1 MPFAFRRSLRPLT
14 LALLVTG
21 LAAAG
26 TAAAFFLRSRRDVTT
41 SSEEARKAYNE
52 AREND
57 LKMYEREAISGYAT
71 ALQYDPHFVM
81 ATLRLA
87 GKIRGRD
94 PERAKSLLAS
104 AARSRDEIT
113 PREQLMLR
121 IYEERWG
128 RRDVA
133 TLGALY
139 DEYLRRFPDDPEG
152 YLMRCDFLAGQKR
165 TAEALAEF
173 ERLLTVNPNYAIAY
187 NTLGYASAARGD
199 FAKAED
205 YLKRYRY
212 LAPDQANPLDS
223 LGELYAL
230 TGRYDEAEDVLKKAL
245 ATKSDFFPAYGHLGT
260 VEIGR
265 GNPAKAAEY
274 FLKASDEAA
283 QPAVRLDFRFYA
295 SIALLDAGDE
305 AVACKERDLC
315 MAEAAGLSPGSEA
328 ERLGAKIA
336 FYQAAFLAMKGETE
350 GLDALLATASAAYEK
365 EPDAEKKGAERDMM
379 LVRGVAAARSG
390 HCEDAVALLRGSQR
404 LDSEFGLGGTQY
416 YPAKDFAHVLVAGC
430 LHDLGRNE
438 EAEKELEPLLKRN
451 PHFAPAVAVAARLK
465 PGKPAAEA
473 RAARA
478 AGAP

>member
-1 MPFAFRRSLRPLT
+1 MPFASRRSLRPLAI
-14 LALLVTG
+14 ALVVTG

-57 LKMYEREAISGYAT
+57 LRMYEREAISGYAK

-87 GKIRGRD
+87 DKIRGRD

-113 PREQLMLR
+113 PREELMLR

-128 RRDVA
+128 KRDVA

-152 YLMRCDFLAGQKR
+152 YLMRCYFLVGQKR
-165 TAEALAEF
+165 TAEALAEY

-230 TGRYDEAEDVLKKAL
+230 IGRYDEAEDVLKKAL

-265 GNPAKAAEY
+265 GNPAKAAQY
-274 FLKASDEAA
+274 FLKASDEAT
-283 QPAVRLDFRFYA
+283 QPMGRLDFRFYA
-295 SIALLDAGDE
+295 SIALLEAGDE
-305 AVACKERDLC
+305 AAARKERDLFV
-315 MAEAAGLSPGSEA
+315 AEATGLPPGMEA
-328 ERLGAKIA
+328 AQLGAKIA
-336 FYQAAFLAMKGETE
+336 FYQAAFLAMKGETT
-350 GLDALLATASAAYEK
+350 GLDGLLASAAAPYEK
-365 EPDAEKKGAERDMM
+365 ESDAEKKGAERSVA

-390 HCEDAVALLRGSQR
+390 RCEEAVALLRGIQQPEGES
-404 LDSEFGLGGTQY
+404 GIGGTEY
-416 YPAKDFAHVLVAGC
+416 YPVKDFGHVLVAGC

-451 PHFAPAVAVAARLK
+451 PRFAPAVAVAARLR
-465 PGKPAAEA
+465 PGRPAADT

-478 AGAP
+478 PGAP

>member
-1 MPFAFRRSLRPLT
+1 MPFASRRSFRPLA
-14 LALLVTG
+14 LALVVTG
-21 LAAAG
+21 LVAAG
-26 TAAAFFLRSRRDVTT
+26 TGAAFFLRGRRDVTT
-41 SSEEARKAYNE
+41 SSEQARKAYYE

-57 LKMYEREAISGYAT
+57 LKMYEREAISGYAA

-87 GKIRGRD
+87 DKIRGRD

-113 PREQLMLR
+113 PREQLMLK

-128 RRDVA
+128 KRDTA

-152 YLMRCDFLAGQKR
+152 YLMRCYFLASQKR
-165 TAEALAEF
+165 TAEALAEY
-173 ERLLTVNPNYAIAY
+173 ERLLTVNPNYATAY

-230 TGRYDEAEDVLKKAL
+230 IGRYEEAEDVLKKAL
-245 ATKSDFFPAYGHLGT
+245 AIKGDFFPAYGHLGT

-265 GNPAKAAEY
+265 GNPAKAAQY
-274 FLKASDEAA
+274 FLKASNEAT
-283 QPAVRLDFRFYA
+283 QPFVRLDFLFYA

-305 AVACKERDLC
+305 AAARKERDRYV
-315 MAEAAGLSPGSEA
+315 AEAAGFPPGSEA

-336 FYQAAFLAMKGETE
+336 FFQAVFLALKGEAT
-350 GLDALLATASAAYEK
+350 GLDALLATATAPYEK
-365 EPDAEKKGAERDMM
+365 ESDVEKKGAEQHIAM
-379 LVRGVAAARSG
+379 VRGILAARSG
-390 HCEDAVALLRGSQR
+390 RCEEAVAVLRGIQQPEG
-404 LDSEFGLGGTQY
+404 EFGLGGTEY
-416 YPAKDFAHVLVAGC
+416 YPTKDFGRVLVAGC
-430 LHDLGRNE
+430 LNQLGRND
-438 EAEKELEPLLKRN
+438 EAEKELAPLLKRN
-451 PHFAPAVAVAARLK
+451 PSFAPAVAVATRLR
-465 PGKPAAEA
+465 PGKPAAEV
-473 RAARA
+473 RV
-478 AGAP
+478 GGVP

>member
-14 LALLVTG
+14 LALVVMG
-21 LAAAG
+21 LAVAG

-41 SSEEARKAYNE
+41 SSEQARKAYNE

-87 GKIRGRD
+87 DKIRGRD

-104 AARSRDEIT
+104 AARARDEIT
-113 PREQLMLR
+113 PREQLLLR

-128 RRDVA
+128 KRDVA

-139 DEYLRRFPDDPEG
+139 DEYLRRFPEDPEG
-152 YLMRCDFLAGQKR
+152 YLMRCYFLAGQKR
-165 TAEALAEF
+165 TAEALAEY
-173 ERLLTVNPNYAIAY
+173 ERLLAVNPNYAIAY

-230 TGRYDEAEDVLKKAL
+230 TGRYVEAEDVLRKAL
-245 ATKSDFFPAYGHLGT
+245 AIKGDFYPAYGHLGT

-265 GNPAKAAEY
+265 GNPAKAAQY
-274 FLKASDEAA
+274 FLKASGEAT
-283 QPAVRLDFRFYA
+283 QPIGRLDFRFYA

-305 AVACKERDLC
+305 AAARKERDLFA
-315 MAEAAGLSPGSEA
+315 AEATGLPPGPEA

-336 FYQAAFLAMKGETE
+336 FYQAGFLAMKGETT
-350 GLDALLATASAAYEK
+350 GLDALLASAAAPYAK
-365 EPDAEKKGAERDMM
+365 EPEAEKKGAEQGIA

-390 HCEDAVALLRGSQR
+390 RCEEAVPLLLGVQQQEG
-404 LDSEFGLGGTQY
+404 EFGLGGTEY
-416 YPAKDFAHVLVAGC
+416 YPAKDFGRVLVAGC
-430 LHDLGRNE
+430 LHALGRAE

-451 PHFAPAVAVAARLK
+451 PHFTPAVAVLARVRA
-465 PGKPAAEA
+465 GKPAAETG
-473 RAARA
+473 AARA
-478 AGAP
+478 SGVP

>member
-1 MPFAFRRSLRPLT
+1 MGLTSRRSLRPLVIA
-14 LALLVTG
+14 LAVTG
-21 LAAAG
+21 LAVAG

-71 ALQYDPHFVM
+71 ALQHDPHFVM

-87 GKIRGRD
+87 DKIRARD

-128 RRDVA
+128 KRDVA

-152 YLMRCDFLAGQKR
+152 YLMRCYFLAGQKR
-165 TAEALAEF
+165 TAEALAEY

-205 YLKRYRY
+205 NLKRYRY
-212 LAPDQANPLDS
+212 LAPNQANPLDS

-265 GNPAKAAEY
+265 GNPAKAAQY
-274 FLKASDEAA
+274 FLKASDEAT
-283 QPAVRLDFRFYA
+283 QPQLRLDFRFYA

-305 AVACKERDLC
+305 AAARKERDLFV
-315 MAEAAGLSPGSEA
+315 AEAAGLPSGSEA
-328 ERLGAKIA
+328 EPLGAKIA
-336 FYQAAFLAMKGETE
+336 FYQAAFLALTGETS
-350 GLDALLATASAAYEK
+350 GLDALLATAAAPYEK
-365 EPDAEKKGAERDMM
+365 KPDAERKGPEQNIA

-390 HCEDAVALLRGSQR
+390 HCEEAVALLRENKQPEG
-404 LDSEFGLGGTQY
+404 EFGLGGTQY
-416 YPAKDFAHVLVAGC
+416 YPANDFFRVVTARC
-430 LHDLGRNE
+430 LHDLGRDE

-451 PHFAPAVAVAARLK
+451 PRFAPAVAVAALLK
-465 PGKPAAEA
+465 PGKPATET

-478 AGAP
+478 SGAP

>member
-1 MPFAFRRSLRPLT
+1 MPFSFRRFLRPLT
-14 LALLVTG
+14 LALMVTG
-21 LAAAG
+21 VVAAG
-26 TAAAFFLRSRRDVTT
+26 TATAFFLRSRRDVTT

-113 PREQLMLR
+113 PREELMLR

-128 RRDVA
+128 KRDTA

-152 YLMRCDFLAGQKR
+152 YLMRCDFLASQKR
-165 TAEALAEF
+165 TAEALAEY

-230 TGRYDEAEDVLKKAL
+230 TGRYDEAEDVLKTAI
-245 ATKSDFFPAYGHLGT
+245 AVKSDFFPAYGHLGT

-265 GNPAKAAEY
+265 GNPAKAAQY
-274 FLKASDEAA
+274 YLKASDEAT
-283 QPAVRLDFRFYA
+283 QPIQRLDFRFYA
-295 SIALLDAGDE
+295 SIALLEAGDG
-305 AVACKERDLC
+305 AAASKERDLFA
-315 MAEAAGLSPGSEA
+315 AEAAGLPPGSEA
-328 ERLGAKIA
+328 AQLGAKIA
-336 FYQAAFLAMKGETE
+336 FYQAAFLAVKGETT
-350 GLDALLATASAAYEK
+350 GLDALQVSAAAPYEK
-365 EPDAEKKGAERDMM
+365 EPDAEKKGAKENITFI
-379 LVRGVAAARSG
+379 RGIAAARSG
-390 HCEDAVALLRGSQR
+390 RCEEAVTLLRGIRQPEGES
-404 LDSEFGLGGTQY
+404 GIGGTEY
-416 YPAKDFAHVLVAGC
+416 YPGKDFGRVLVAGC
-430 LHDLGRNE
+430 LRDLGRSE
-438 EAEKELEPLLKRN
+438 EAEKELEALLKRN
-451 PHFAPAVAVAARLK
+451 PHFAPAVALAARLTA
-465 PGKPAAEA
+465 GSPAVEA

-478 AGAP
+478 AGVP

>member
-1 MPFAFRRSLRPLT
+1 MASTSRRSLRPLVVT
-14 LALLVTG
+14 LAVMG

-26 TAAAFFLRSRRDVTT
+26 TAGAFFLRSRRDVTT
-41 SSEEARKAYNE
+41 SSEQAWKAYNE

-87 GKIRGRD
+87 DKMRGRD
-94 PERAKSLLAS
+94 PDRAKSLLAS

-133 TLGALY
+133 ALGALY

-152 YLMRCDFLAGQKR
+152 YLMRCNFLAMQKR
-165 TAEALAEF
+165 TAEALAEY

-223 LGELYAL
+223 LGELYAHI
-230 TGRYDEAEDVLKKAL
+230 GRYEEAEDVLKKAL
-245 ATKSDFFPAYGHLGT
+245 AVKSDFSPAYGHLGT

-265 GNPAKAAEY
+265 GNPAKAAQY
-274 FLKASDEAA
+274 FLKASDEAT
-283 QPAVRLDFRFYA
+283 QPFVRLDFRFYA

-305 AVACKERDLC
+305 AAARKERDLLG
-315 MAEAAGLSPGSEA
+315 AEAAGLLPGSEA

-336 FYQAAFLAMKGETE
+336 LYQAAFLAMKGETT
-350 GLDALLATASAAYEK
+350 GLDALLVSAAAPYEK
-365 EPDAEKKGAERDMM
+365 EPDTEKKDAEQGIT
-379 LVRGVAAARSG
+379 LIRGVAAARSG
-390 HCEDAVALLRGSQR
+390 RCEEAVPLLRGIQQPEGELS
-404 LDSEFGLGGTQY
+404 LGGTEY
-416 YPAKDFAHVLVAGC
+416 YPAKDFARVLVAGC
-430 LHDLGRNE
+430 LHQLGRNE

-451 PHFAPAVAVAARLK
+451 PRFAPAVAVAARMG
-465 PGKPAAEA
+465 PGRPAAEA

-478 AGAP
+478 PGAP

>member
-1 MPFAFRRSLRPLT
+1 MTSRRSLRPLVIA
-14 LALLVTG
+14 LAVTG
-21 LAAAG
+21 LAVAG
-26 TAAAFFLRSRRDVTT
+26 TAAAFFLRSRREVTT
-41 SSEEARKAYNE
+41 SSEQALKAYNE

-87 GKIRGRD
+87 DKIRARD

-128 RRDVA
+128 KRDVK

-152 YLMRCDFLAGQKR
+152 YLMRCYFLAGQKR
-165 TAEALAEF
+165 TAEALSEY

-187 NTLGYASAARGD
+187 NTLGYASAAQGD

-212 LAPDQANPLDS
+212 LAPNQANPLDS

-230 TGRYDEAEDVLKKAL
+230 VGRYDEAEDVLKKAL
-245 ATKSDFFPAYGHLGT
+245 AVKGDFFPAYGHLGT
-260 VEIGR
+260 VEIDR

-274 FLKASDEAA
+274 FLKASNEAT
-283 QPAVRLDFRFYA
+283 QPFTRLDFRFYA

-305 AVACKERDLC
+305 AAARKQRDLLV
-315 MAEAAGLSPGSEA
+315 AEAAGLQPGSEA
-328 ERLGAKIA
+328 EHFGAKIA
-336 FYQAAFLAMKGETE
+336 LYQAAFLAMKGETA
-350 GLDALLATASAAYEK
+350 GLDALLASAAAPYEK
-365 EPDAEKKGAERDMM
+365 EAGAEKKDAEQGIA
-379 LVRGVAAARSG
+379 LIRGVAAARSG
-390 HCEDAVALLRGSQR
+390 RCEEAVALLKEAQPP
-404 LDSEFGLGGTQY
+404 DSEGGLGGTQY
-416 YPAKDFAHVLVAGC
+416 YPAKDFCRVLVASC

-438 EAEKELEPLLKRN
+438 EAEKELDPLLKRN
-451 PHFAPAVAVAARLK
+451 PRFAPAVAVAARLR
-465 PGKPAAEA
+465 PGKPAAET

-478 AGAP
+478 PGDS

>member
-1 MPFAFRRSLRPLT
+1 MPFAFRSLRPLT
-14 LALLVTG
+14 LVLVVTG
-21 LAAAG
+21 LAAAW
-26 TAAAFFLRSRRDVTT
+26 TAAAFFLRGRHDVTT
-41 SSEEARKAYNE
+41 SSEQARKAYNE
-52 AREND
+52 ARDND
-57 LKMYEREAISGYAT
+57 LKMYEREAISGYAA

-87 GKIRGRD
+87 DKIRGRD
-94 PERAKSLLAS
+94 PARAKSLLAS

-128 RRDVA
+128 KRDIA

-152 YLMRCDFLAGQKR
+152 YRMRCDYLASQKR
-165 TAEALAEF
+165 TAEALAEY

-230 TGRYDEAEDVLKKAL
+230 VGRYDEAVEVLQKAL

-260 VEIGR
+260 VEIDR
-265 GNPAKAAEY
+265 GNPAKAAQY
-274 FLKASDEAA
+274 FLKASDEAS
-283 QPAVRLDFRFYA
+283 QPFVRLDFLFYA

-305 AVACKERDLC
+305 AAAQKELDHLV
-315 MAEAAGLSPGSEA
+315 AEAGGLPTGSEA
-328 ERLGAKIA
+328 ERLRGKVA
-336 FYQAAFLAMKGETE
+336 FYQAAFLAMKGETA
-350 GLDALLATASAAYEK
+350 GLDALLSTAAAAYEK
-365 EPDAEKKGAERDMM
+365 EPDAEKKGAQHGIA
-379 LVRGVAAARSG
+379 LVRGVAAGRSG
-390 HCEDAVALLRGSQR
+390 RCEEAVALLPGIQQPE
-404 LDSEFGLGGTQY
+404 DEFGLGGTEY
-416 YPAKDFAHVLVAGC
+416 YPTKDFGRVLTASC

-451 PHFAPAVAVAARLK
+451 PHFAPAVAVLTRVRAGR
-465 PGKPAAEA
+465 PAAEA
-473 RAARA
+473 QAARA
-478 AGAP
+478 PGAP

>member
-1 MPFAFRRSLRPLT
+1 MPFASRRSLRPLA
-14 LALLVTG
+14 LALAVTG
-21 LAAAG
+21 LVAAG

-57 LKMYEREAISGYAT
+57 LRMYEREAISGYAT
-71 ALQYDPHFVM
+71 ALQHDPHFVM

-87 GKIRGRD
+87 DKIRGRD

-104 AARSRDEIT
+104 AARSRDAIT

-128 RRDVA
+128 KRDVA

-152 YLMRCDFLAGQKR
+152 YLMRCNFLAMQKR
-165 TAEALAEF
+165 TAEALAEY

-187 NTLGYASAARGD
+187 NTLGYAAAARSD

-230 TGRYDEAEDVLKKAL
+230 IGRYDEAEDVLKKAL
-245 ATKSDFFPAYGHLGT
+245 TIKGDFFPAYGHLGT

-265 GNPAKAAEY
+265 GNPTKAAQY
-274 FLKASDEAA
+274 FLKAAEEAT
-283 QPAVRLDFRFYA
+283 QPYQRLDFRLYA
-295 SIALLDAGDE
+295 SIALLQAGDE
-305 AVACKERDLC
+305 AAAAKERALFES
-315 MAEAAGLSPGSEA
+315 EAGGLPPGSEA
-328 ERLGAKIA
+328 DRLRAKIA
-336 FYQAAFLAMKGETE
+336 GYQAAFLAVKGETS
-350 GLDALLATASAAYEK
+350 GLEALLASAAAPYAKGSDE
-365 EPDAEKKGAERDMM
+365 EKKGIEQGAA
-379 LVRGVAAARSG
+379 LIRGVAAARSG
-390 HCEDAVALLRGSQR
+390 RCEEAVSLLRGNQEPIG
-404 LDSEFGLGGTQY
+404 EFGLGGTQY
-416 YPAKDFAHVLVAGC
+416 YPANDFFRVVTAGC

-438 EAEKELEPLLKRN
+438 EAEKELEQLLKRN
-451 PHFAPAVAVAARLK
+451 PRFAPAVELAARLK
-465 PGKPAAEA
+465 PGKPAAEG
-473 RAARA
+473 RAPRA
-478 AGAP
+478 AGVP

>member
-1 MPFAFRRSLRPLT
+1 MSLASRRSLRPLT
-14 LALLVTG
+14 LALVVTG
-21 LAAAG
+21 LVAAG

-41 SSEEARKAYNE
+41 SSEQARKAYNE

-57 LKMYEREAISGYAT
+57 LKMYDREAISGYAT

-87 GKIRGRD
+87 DKIRGRD
-94 PERAKSLLAS
+94 PDRANSLLAS

-128 RRDVA
+128 RRDTA

-152 YLMRCDFLAGQKR
+152 YLMRCYFLASQKR
-165 TAEALAEF
+165 TAEALAEY

-230 TGRYDEAEDVLKKAL
+230 IGRYDEAEDVLKKAL
-245 ATKSDFFPAYGHLGT
+245 AIKSDFFPAYGHLGT

-265 GNPAKAAEY
+265 GNPAKAAQY
-274 FLKASDEAA
+274 FLKASDEAT
-283 QPAVRLDFRFYA
+283 QPLVRLDFRFYA
-295 SIALLDAGDE
+295 SIALLDAGDG
-305 AVACKERDLC
+305 AAARKERDLFV
-315 MAEAAGLSPGSEA
+315 AEAAGLPPGSEA
-328 ERLGAKIA
+328 AQLGAKIA
-336 FYQAAFLAMKGETE
+336 LYQAAFLAIKGETT
-350 GLDALLATASAAYEK
+350 GLDALLVSAAVPYEK
-365 EPDAEKKGAERDMM
+365 EPDAEKKGVEQGVA

-390 HCEDAVALLRGSQR
+390 RCEEAVALLRGIQQPEG
-404 LDSEFGLGGTQY
+404 EFGLGGTEY
-416 YPAKDFAHVLVAGC
+416 YPGKDFGRVLAASC
-430 LHDLGRNE
+430 LRDLGRNE

-451 PHFAPAVAVAARLK
+451 PHFAPAVAVVARLA

-478 AGAP
+478 SGAP

>member
-1 MPFAFRRSLRPLT
+1 MPLARSLRPLT
-14 LALLVTG
+14 LALVVTV

-41 SSEEARKAYNE
+41 SSEQARKAYNE

-57 LKMYEREAISGYAT
+57 LKMYEREAISGYAK

-87 GKIRGRD
+87 DKIRGRD

-104 AARSRDEIT
+104 AARSRDELT

-128 RRDVA
+128 KRGVA
-133 TLGALY
+133 KLGALY
-139 DEYLRRFPDDPEG
+139 DEYIRRFPDDPEG
-152 YLMRCDFLAGQKR
+152 YLMRCYFLAGQKR
-165 TAEALAEF
+165 TAEALAEY
-173 ERLLTVNPNYAIAY
+173 ERLLRVNPNYAIAY

-230 TGRYDEAEDVLKKAL
+230 VGRYDEAEDVLKKAL
-245 ATKSDFFPAYGHLGT
+245 AIKGDFFPAYGHLGT

-265 GNPAKAAEY
+265 GNPAKAAQY
-274 FLKASDEAA
+274 FLKASDEAT
-283 QPAVRLDFRFYA
+283 QPFVRLDFRFYA

-305 AVACKERDLC
+305 AAARKERDRLV
-315 MAEAAGLSPGSEA
+315 AESAGLPPGSEA
-328 ERLGAKIA
+328 SWLGAKIA
-336 FYQAAFLAMKGETE
+336 LYQAAFLAMKGETT
-350 GLDALLATASAAYEK
+350 GLDALLASAAAPYDK
-365 EPDAEKKGAERDMM
+365 ESDAEKKKTGERENA
-379 LVRGVAAARSG
+379 LIRGVAAARSG
-390 HCEDAVALLRGSQR
+390 RCEEAVALIRKNRQPEG
-404 LDSEFGLGGTQY
+404 EFGLGGTQY
-416 YPAKDFAHVLVAGC
+416 YPAKDFFRVLAAGC

-465 PGKPAAEA
+465 AEKPAPESRTA
-473 RAARA
+473 RVS
-478 AGAP
+478 GVP

>member
-1 MPFAFRRSLRPLT
+1 MPFASSRSLRPLA
-14 LALLVTG
+14 LALAVTG
-21 LAAAG
+21 LVAAG

-41 SSEEARKAYNE
+41 SSEQARKAYNE

-57 LKMYEREAISGYAT
+57 LKMYEREAISGYAA

-87 GKIRGRD
+87 DKIRARD

-113 PREQLMLR
+113 PREQLMLK

-128 RRDVA
+128 KRDVA

-139 DEYLRRFPDDPEG
+139 DEYQRRFPDDPEG
-152 YLMRCDFLAGQKR
+152 YLMRCYFLASQKR
-165 TAEALAEF
+165 TAEALAEY
-173 ERLLTVNPNYAIAY
+173 ERLLTVNPNYATAY

-223 LGELYAL
+223 LGELYAF
-230 TGRYDEAEDVLKKAL
+230 TGRYDEAEDVLKKAI
-245 ATKSDFFPAYGHLGT
+245 ATKGDFFPAYGHLGT

-265 GNPAKAAEY
+265 GNPAKAAQY
-274 FLKASDEAA
+274 FLKASDEAI
-283 QPAVRLDFRFYA
+283 QPFTRLDFLFFA
-295 SIALLDAGDE
+295 SIAFLDAGDE
-305 AVACKERDLC
+305 AAARKERDRF
-315 MAEAAGLSPGSEA
+315 MAEAAGLPSGSEA
-328 ERLGAKIA
+328 ERFRAKIA
-336 FYQAAFLAMKGETE
+336 FFQAGFLAVKGETA
-350 GLDALLATASAAYEK
+350 GLDALLATATAAYAK
-365 EPDAEKKGAERDMM
+365 EPDAEKKGAEQGVA

-390 HCEDAVALLRGSQR
+390 HCEEAVVLLRGIRQPEGE
-404 LDSEFGLGGTQY
+404 LGLGGSQY
-416 YPAKDFAHVLVAGC
+416 YPDKDIFRVLVAGC
-430 LHDLGRNE
+430 LNQLGRKE

-451 PHFAPAVAVAARLK
+451 PHFAPAVEALARIRAA
-465 PGKPAAEA
+465 KPAADS

-478 AGAP
+478 SGAP

>member
-1 MPFAFRRSLRPLT
+1 MPFASRRSLRPLA
-14 LALLVTG
+14 LALVVTG
-21 LAAAG
+21 LVAAG

-41 SSEEARKAYNE
+41 SSEQARKAYNE

-128 RRDVA
+128 RRDIA

-152 YLMRCDFLAGQKR
+152 YLMRCDFLASQKR
-165 TAEALAEF
+165 TAEALAEY

-230 TGRYDEAEDVLKKAL
+230 IGRYDEAEDVLKKAL

-265 GNPAKAAEY
+265 GNPAKAAQY
-274 FLKASDEAA
+274 YLKASDEAT
-283 QPAVRLDFRFYA
+283 QPMGRLDFRFYA
-295 SIALLDAGDE
+295 SIALLEAGDG
-305 AVACKERDLC
+305 AAARKERDRFV
-315 MAEAAGLSPGSEA
+315 AEAVGLPPGSEA

-336 FYQAAFLAMKGETE
+336 FYQAAFLAIKGETT
-350 GLDALLATASAAYEK
+350 GLDALLASAAAPYEK
-365 EPDAEKKGAERDMM
+365 EPDAEKKGVEQGVA
-379 LVRGVAAARSG
+379 LVRGIAAARSG
-390 HCEDAVALLRGSQR
+390 RCEEAVALLRKIQQPVG
-404 LDSEFGLGGTQY
+404 EFGLGGTEY
-416 YPAKDFAHVLVAGC
+416 YPAKDFGHVLVAGC

-451 PHFAPAVAVAARLK
+451 PRFAPAVAVAARLT
-465 PGKPAAEA
+465 PGRPAVET

-478 AGAP
+478 PGAP

>member
-1 MPFAFRRSLRPLT
+1 MPFGSRRSLRPLT
-14 LALLVTG
+14 LALVAAG
-21 LAAAG
+21 LAVAG
-26 TAAAFFLRSRRDVTT
+26 TAAAFFLKSRHDVTT
-41 SSEEARKAYNE
+41 SSEQARKAYNE

-87 GKIRGRD
+87 DKMKGRD

-104 AARSRDEIT
+104 AMRSRDEIT

-133 TLGALY
+133 ALGALY

-152 YLMRCDFLAGQKR
+152 YRMRCDFLTSQKR
-165 TAEALAEF
+165 TAEALAEY

-187 NTLGYASAARGD
+187 NTLGYASASRGD

-230 TGRYDEAEDVLKKAL
+230 IGRYDEAEDVLRKAI
-245 ATKSDFFPAYGHLGT
+245 AIKGDFFPAYGHLGT
-260 VEIGR
+260 VEIDR
-265 GNPAKAAEY
+265 GNPAKAAQY
-274 FLKASDEAA
+274 FLKASGEAT
-283 QPAVRLDFRFYA
+283 QPHVRLDFRFLA
-295 SIALLDAGDE
+295 SLALLDAGDE
-305 AVACKERDLC
+305 AAARKERDLFV
-315 MAEAAGLSPGSEA
+315 AEAAGLPPGSEA
-328 ERLGAKIA
+328 ERLGAHIA
-336 FYQAAFLAMKGETE
+336 FCQAAFLARSGETT
-350 GLDALLATASAAYEK
+350 GLDTLLASAAAPYAK
-365 EPDAEKKGAERDMM
+365 EPDAEKKGAERDMA
-379 LVRGVAAARSG
+379 LIRGVAAALSG
-390 HCEDAVALLRGSQR
+390 RCEEGVTLLREIRQPEG
-404 LDSEFGLGGTQY
+404 EFGTEY
-416 YPAKDFAHVLVAGC
+416 YPTKDFCRVLVARC

-451 PHFAPAVAVAARLK
+451 PNFAPAVAVLARVRAA
-465 PGKPAAEA
+465 PAAESRVA
-473 RAARA
+473 RAP
-478 AGAP
+478 GAP

>member
-1 MPFAFRRSLRPLT
+1 MPFASRRSLRPLILT
-14 LALLVTG
+14 LVAVG
-21 LAAAG
+21 FVAAG
-26 TAAAFFLRSRRDVTT
+26 TATAFFLRSRRDVTT
-41 SSEEARKAYNE
+41 SSEQARKAYNE

-57 LKMYEREAISGYAT
+57 LKMYDREAISGYAT
-71 ALQYDPHFVM
+71 ALQYDPHFAM

-87 GKIRGRD
+87 DKIRGRD

-104 AARSRDEIT
+104 AARSREDLT
-113 PREQLMLR
+113 PREQLMLK

-152 YLMRCDFLAGQKR
+152 YRMRCDFLASQKR
-165 TAEALAEF
+165 TAEALAEY

-223 LGELYAL
+223 LGELYAF
-230 TGRYDEAEDVLKKAL
+230 TGRYDEAEDVLKKAI
-245 ATKSDFFPAYGHLGT
+245 AVKSDFFPAYGHLGT

-265 GNPAKAAEY
+265 GNPAKAAQY
-274 FLKASDEAA
+274 FLKAADEATLPL
-283 QPAVRLDFRFYA
+283 QRLDFRFYA
-295 SIALLDAGDE
+295 SIALLNAGDE
-305 AVACKERDLC
+305 AAAVKERDLFES
-315 MAEAAGLSPGSEA
+315 EAAGLAPGAEA
-328 ERLGAKIA
+328 DRLHAKIA
-336 FYQAAFLAMKGETE
+336 GYQAAFLAVKGETA
-350 GLDALLATASAAYEK
+350 GLDALLATAAAPYQKGTDE
-365 EPDAEKKGAERDMM
+365 EKKGVEQGVT
-379 LVRGVAAARSG
+379 LIRGVAAARSG
-390 HCEDAVALLRGSQR
+390 RCEEAVALLRENEQPESHG
-404 LDSEFGLGGTQY
+404 GLGGTQY
-416 YPAKDFAHVLVAGC
+416 YPANDFFRVVTARC

-451 PHFAPAVAVAARLK
+451 PRFAPAVELAARLR
-465 PGKPAAEA
+465 PGKPASEA

-478 AGAP
+478 PGA

>member
-1 MPFAFRRSLRPLT
+1 MPFASRRSLRPLAVI
-14 LALLVTG
+14 LAVTG

-52 AREND
+52 ARDND
-57 LKMYEREAISGYAT
+57 LKMYEREAISGYAK

-87 GKIRGRD
+87 DKIRGRD

-104 AARSRDEIT
+104 ASRSREDLT
-113 PREQLMLR
+113 PREELMLE

-128 RRDVA
+128 KRDVA

-152 YLMRCDFLAGQKR
+152 YRMRCDFLASQKR
-165 TAEALAEF
+165 TAEALAGY

-187 NTLGYASAARGD
+187 NTLGYASSARGD

-245 ATKSDFFPAYGHLGT
+245 AIKGDFFQAYGHLGT
-260 VEIGR
+260 VEIDR

-274 FLKASDEAA
+274 FLKASDEAT
-283 QPAVRLDFRFYA
+283 QPTVRLDFRFYA
-295 SIALLDAGDE
+295 SIALLNAGDE
-305 AVACKERDLC
+305 T
-315 MAEAAGLSPGSEA
+315 AASREQGH
-328 ERLGAKIA
+328 
-336 FYQAAFLAMKGETE
+336 
-350 GLDALLATASAAYEK
+350 
-365 EPDAEKKGAERDMM
+365 
-379 LVRGVAAARSG
+379 VRR
-390 HCEDAVALLRGSQR
+390 
-404 LDSEFGLGGTQY
+404 
-416 YPAKDFAHVLVAGC
+416 
-430 LHDLGRNE
+430 
-438 EAEKELEPLLKRN
+438 
-451 PHFAPAVAVAARLK
+451 
-465 PGKPAAEA
+465 
-473 RAARA
+473 
-478 AGAP
+478 

>member
-1 MPFAFRRSLRPLT
+1 MPFASRRSLRPLAIA
-14 LALLVTG
+14 LAVTG
-21 LAAAG
+21 LVAAG

-57 LKMYEREAISGYAT
+57 LRMYEREAISGYAT

-87 GKIRGRD
+87 DKIRGRD

-113 PREQLMLR
+113 PREKLMLK

-128 RRDVA
+128 KRDVA

-152 YLMRCDFLAGQKR
+152 YLMRCYFLAGQKR
-165 TAEALAEF
+165 TAEALAEY

-223 LGELYAL
+223 LGELYAF
-230 TGRYDEAEDVLKKAL
+230 TGRYDEAEDMLKKAL
-245 ATKSDFFPAYGHLGT
+245 AVKSDFFPAYGHLGT

-274 FLKASDEAA
+274 YLKASDEAP
-283 QPAVRLDFRFYA
+283 QPVVRLDFRFFA
-295 SIALLDAGDE
+295 SIALLQAGDE
-305 AVACKERDLC
+305 AAARKERDLFA
-315 MAEAAGLSPGSEA
+315 AEAAGLPPGLEA
-328 ERLGAKIA
+328 AQLGAKIA
-336 FYQAAFLAMKGETE
+336 FYQAGFLAIKGETT
-350 GLDALLATASAAYEK
+350 GLDALLATAAASYGK
-365 EPDAEKKGAERDMM
+365 ESDAEKKGAEQGVA
-379 LVRGVAAARSG
+379 LVRGIAAARSG
-390 HCEDAVALLRGSQR
+390 RCEEAVALLRGTQQPEGES
-404 LDSEFGLGGTQY
+404 GLGGSEY
-416 YPAKDFAHVLVAGC
+416 YPGKDFGRVLAAGC

-438 EAEKELEPLLKRN
+438 EAAKELEPLLKRN
-451 PHFAPAVAVAARLK
+451 PRFAPAVAVAARLT
-465 PGKPAAEA
+465 PGRPAAEI
-473 RAARA
+473 RA
-478 AGAP
+478 AGAPGAP

>member
-1 MPFAFRRSLRPLT
+1 MPFASRRSLRPLF
-14 LALLVTG
+14 LALAVAG
-21 LAAAG
+21 LAVAG

-57 LKMYEREAISGYAT
+57 LKMYEREAISGYAR

-87 GKIRGRD
+87 DKIRGRD

-104 AARSRDEIT
+104 AARSRDSLT

-128 RRDVA
+128 KRDVA

-139 DEYLRRFPDDPEG
+139 AEYQRRFPEDPEG
-152 YLMRCDFLAGQKR
+152 YLMQCYFLASQNR
-165 TAEALAEF
+165 TAEALQEY

-230 TGRYDEAEDVLKKAL
+230 TGRYDEAVDVLNKAI

-260 VEIGR
+260 VEIDR

-274 FLKASDEAA
+274 FLKASNEAT

-295 SIALLDAGDE
+295 SMALLDAGDE
-305 AVACKERDLC
+305 AAARKERDLFE
-315 MAEAAGLSPGSEA
+315 AEAAGLPPGPESD
-328 ERLGAKIA
+328 RLRAHIA
-336 FYQAAFLAMKGETE
+336 GYQAAFLALKGETQ
-350 GLDALLATASAAYEK
+350 GLETLLAAAAAPYEK
-365 EPDAEKKGAERDMM
+365 GTDEEKKGAEQGAASI
-379 LVRGVAAARSG
+379 RGIAAARSG
-390 HCEDAVALLRGSQR
+390 RCEESVALLRGNR
-404 LDSEFGLGGTQY
+404 KPDGEYGLGGTQY
-416 YPAKDFAHVLVAGC
+416 YPANDFFRVVTARC
-430 LHDLGRNE
+430 LHELGRDE
-438 EAEKELEPLLKRN
+438 EAQKELEPLLKRN
-451 PHFAPAVAVAARLK
+451 PHFAPAVAVATRLSA
-465 PGKPAAEA
+465 GKPVAEVRTA
-473 RAARA
+473 RSP
-478 AGAP
+478 GVP

>member
-1 MPFAFRRSLRPLT
+1 MVLTSRRSLRLLVVA
-14 LALLVTG
+14 LAVTG

-26 TAAAFFLRSRRDVTT
+26 TAVAFFLRSRRDVTT
-41 SSEEARKAYNE
+41 SSEQALKAYNE

-57 LKMYEREAISGYAT
+57 LKMYEREAISGYAA

-87 GKIRGRD
+87 GKLRGRD

-128 RRDVA
+128 RRDTA
-133 TLGALY
+133 ALGALY

-152 YLMRCDFLAGQKR
+152 YLMRCDFLASQKR
-165 TAEALAEF
+165 TAEALAEY

-187 NTLGYASAARGD
+187 NVLGYASAARGD

-230 TGRYDEAEDVLKKAL
+230 IGRYDEAEDVLKKAL
-245 ATKSDFFPAYGHLGT
+245 AIKGDFFPAYGHLGT

-274 FLKASDEAA
+274 YLKASDEAT
-283 QPAVRLDFRFYA
+283 QPLQRLDFRFYA
-295 SIALLDAGDE
+295 SIALLNAGDE
-305 AVACKERDLC
+305 AAARKERDLFV
-315 MAEAAGLSPGSEA
+315 AEAAGLPPGSEA
-328 ERLGAKIA
+328 ERLRAKIS
-336 FYQAAFLAMKGETE
+336 FYQAAFLAIKGETT
-350 GLDALLATASAAYEK
+350 GLDALLAFAAAPYEK
-365 EPDAEKKGAERDMM
+365 EPDAERKGVEQGVA

-390 HCEDAVALLRGSQR
+390 RCEEAVALLRGSQQPE
-404 LDSEFGLGGTQY
+404 SEFGLGGTQY
-416 YPAKDFAHVLVAGC
+416 YPANDFGRVLVAGC

-438 EAEKELEPLLKRN
+438 EAEKELESLLKRN
-451 PHFAPAVAVAARLK
+451 PRFAPAVAVAARLG
-465 PGKPAAEA
+465 PGRPAAEA

-478 AGAP
+478 PGAP

>member
-1 MPFAFRRSLRPLT
+1 MGPTSRRSLRTLVIVLT
-14 LALLVTG
+14 VTG
-21 LAAAG
+21 LAVAG
-26 TAAAFFLRSRRDVTT
+26 TAAAFFLRSRREVTT

-87 GKIRGRD
+87 DKIRARD

-104 AARSRDEIT
+104 AARSRDEVT

-128 RRDVA
+128 KRDVK

-152 YLMRCDFLAGQKR
+152 YLMRCYFLAGQKR
-165 TAEALAEF
+165 TAEALSEY
-173 ERLLTVNPNYAIAY
+173 ERLLTVNPNYATAY
-187 NTLGYASAARGD
+187 NTLGYASAAQGD

-212 LAPDQANPLDS
+212 LAPNQANPLDS

-230 TGRYDEAEDVLKKAL
+230 TGRYEEAEEVLKKAI
-245 ATKSDFFPAYGHLGT
+245 AVKGDFYPAYGHLGT
-260 VEIGR
+260 VEIGK

-274 FLKASDEAA
+274 FLKASNEAT
-283 QPAVRLDFRFYA
+283 QPVQRLDFLFYA

-305 AVACKERDLC
+305 AAARKERDLLV
-315 MAEAAGLSPGSEA
+315 AEAAGLPRGPEA

-336 FYQAAFLAMKGETE
+336 AYQAAFLAMKGETA
-350 GLDALLATASAAYEK
+350 GLDALLTSAAAPYEK
-365 EPDAEKKGAERDMM
+365 EPDAEKKGAEQGVA
-379 LVRGVAAARSG
+379 LIRGVAAARSG
-390 HCEDAVALLRGSQR
+390 RCEEAVALLRGSQQPES
-404 LDSEFGLGGTQY
+404 DFGLGGTQY
-416 YPAKDFAHVLVAGC
+416 YPTKDFGRVLVAGC
-430 LHDLGRNE
+430 LHDLGRND

-451 PHFAPAVAVAARLK
+451 PRFAPAVAVAARLG
-465 PGKPAAEA
+465 PGKPAAEG

-478 AGAP
+478 SGAP

>member
-1 MPFAFRRSLRPLT
+1 MPLTSRRSVRPVLLT
-14 LALLVTG
+14 LAVIG

-26 TAAAFFLRSRRDVTT
+26 TAGAFFLRGRRDVTT
-41 SSEEARKAYNE
+41 SSEEAWKAYHQ

-57 LKMYEREAISGYAT
+57 IKLYEREAISGYAT

-87 GKIRGRD
+87 DKMRGRD
-94 PERAKSLLAS
+94 PARAKSLLAS
-104 AARSRDEIT
+104 AVRSREEIT

-133 TLGALY
+133 TLGALF

-152 YLMRCDFLAGQKR
+152 YLMRCNFLAMQNR
-165 TAEALAEF
+165 TAEALAEY
-173 ERLLTVNPNYAIAY
+173 ERLLAVNPNYAYAY

-223 LGELYAL
+223 LGELYAH

-245 ATKSDFFPAYGHLGT
+245 AVKSDFYPAYGHLGT

-265 GNPAKAAEY
+265 GNPAKAAQY
-274 FLKASDEAA
+274 FLKASNEAT
-283 QPAVRLDFRFYA
+283 QPYVRLDFLFYA

-305 AVACKERDLC
+305 AAARKQKDLLV
-315 MAEAAGLSPGSEA
+315 AEATALPLGSEA
-328 ERLGAKIA
+328 EHPGAKIA
-336 FYQAAFLAMKGETE
+336 SYQAAFLAMKGETT
-350 GLDALLATASAAYEK
+350 GLDALLASAAAPSGK
-365 EPDAEKKGAERDMM
+365 ESDAEKKDSEHGIK
-379 LVRGVAAARSG
+379 LIRGVAAARSG
-390 HCEDAVALLRGSQR
+390 RCEEAVALLRGIQQPEG
-404 LDSEFGLGGTQY
+404 EFGLGGTEY
-416 YPAKDFAHVLVAGC
+416 YPVKDFGRVLIAGC
-430 LHDLGRNE
+430 LHALGRNE

-451 PHFAPAVAVAARLK
+451 PRFAPAVAVLARVRID
-465 PGKPAAEA
+465 KPAGEA
-473 RAARA
+473 RAV
-478 AGAP
+478 GTSSVP

>member
-1 MPFAFRRSLRPLT
+1 MPFASRRALRPLT
-14 LALLVTG
+14 LALVVTG
-21 LAAAG
+21 LAVAG
-26 TAAAFFLRSRRDVTT
+26 TAAAFFLRTRRDVTT

-71 ALQYDPHFVM
+71 ALQHDPHFVM

-87 GKIRGRD
+87 DKIRGRD
-94 PERAKSLLAS
+94 PARAKSLLAS
-104 AARSRDEIT
+104 AGRSRDQIT

-128 RRDVA
+128 RHDVA

-152 YLMRCDFLAGQKR
+152 YRMRCDFLVSQKR
-165 TAEALAEF
+165 GTEALAEY

-212 LAPDQANPLDS
+212 LAPDQANPFDS
-223 LGELYAL
+223 LGELYVL
-230 TGRYDEAEDVLKKAL
+230 VGRYDEAEDVLKKAI
-245 ATKSDFFPAYGHLGT
+245 AIKGDFFPAYGHLGT

-265 GNPAKAAEY
+265 GNPAKAAQY
-274 FLKASDEAA
+274 FLKASNEAT
-283 QPAVRLDFRFYA
+283 QPYLRLDFRFYA

-305 AVACKERDLC
+305 AAAHKERDRFA
-315 MAEAAGLSPGSEA
+315 AEAAGLPPGPEA
-328 ERLGAKIA
+328 ERLGAHIA
-336 FYQAAFLAMKGETE
+336 FCQAAFLALKGETA
-350 GLDALLATASAAYEK
+350 GLDALLASAAASYAK
-365 EPDAEKKGAERDMM
+365 EPEAEKKGAEQGIT
-379 LVRGVAAARSG
+379 LVHGVAAARSG
-390 HCEDAVALLRGSQR
+390 HCEEAVALLRKIQQPEGES
-404 LDSEFGLGGTQY
+404 GLGGTEY
-416 YPAKDFAHVLVAGC
+416 YPAKDFGHVLVAGC

-451 PHFAPAVAVAARLK
+451 PRFTPAVAVLARIRA
-465 PGKPAAEA
+465 GKPAAEGRVA
-473 RAARA
+473 RAP
-478 AGAP
+478 GAP